1 MQATD
6 IYGPAL
12 VGLGLGL
19 AMLNF
24 FAPST
29 DSAHEAMASVIRLA
43 IGVFAVV
50 AGAYLTK

>member
-19 AMLNF
+19 AALNF

-29 DSAHEAMASVIRLA
+29 DRAHEAMASAFRLA
-43 IGVFAVV
+43 VGVFAAV
-50 AGAYLTK
+50 AGAYLTR